1 MAKLRGHIGYVVTA
15 LALAVYAAT
24 GIYQVQTDESGV
36 AFCFGRVVGRDLLP
50 GIHWNAPWPMGRVV
64 VAKTATNFIMPIGYR
79 LQPRPGLGAISD
91 MWLTGDTNVITA
103 RLIIQYRI
111 KSLTGFVVAHEA
123 PREMVRRAGER
134 VLADFLAREG
144 VDGVLTTRRN
154 VIPKAVTDGVQKL
167 LDELQVGIEVQ
178 SVSIQELAPPLQG
191 GVRDEFQDVQNAKSD
206 RERLVHEARA
216 SAAQTL
222 AEAQGEADRIHNQAL
237 ADKRRSTERAKGR
250 GIRFAALAAQHDA
263 APKLTEERLFLETV
277 ERVLGKTQ
285 NFVVEPNENGS
296 VKLRVLQ

>member
-1 MAKLRGHIGYVVTA
+1 MYL
-15 LALAVYAAT
+15 AT
-24 GIYQVQTDESGV
+24 GVYQVQPDESGV
-36 AFCFGRVVGRDLLP
+36 AFRFGRVVGADLLP
-50 GIHWNAPWPMGRVV
+50 GIHWNAPWPIGRVV

-79 LQPRPGLGAISD
+79 LQPRPGLDAISD

-111 KSLTGFVVAHEA
+111 KSLTDFVVNHEA

-134 VLADFLAREG
+134 VFVDFLAREG

-154 VIPKAVTDGVQKL
+154 VIPKAVGNGVQKL
-167 LDELQVGIEVQ
+167 LDELKVGIEIQ
-178 SVSIQELAPPLQG
+178 TVSIQELAPPLQG

-216 SAAQTL
+216 AAAQTL
-222 AEAQGEADRIHNQAL
+222 AEAQGDADRIHNQAL
-237 ADKRRSTERAKGR
+237 ADKRKSTERADGR
-250 GIRFAALAAQHDA
+250 GRRFLALAAQHDA

-277 ERVLGKTQ
+277 ERVLGRTQ
-285 NFVVEPNENGS
+285 NFVVEPNKNGTI
-296 VKLRVLQ
+296 KLRVLQ